1 MASSHGQDED
11 GWFAVLAVGPG
22 SGVWGNGNGG
32 HSGGIRLDRLAAVL
46 TDAAVPVSS
55 VSVVSQCVPAPNAV
69 LDRQSRAAQSYRQ
82 LLHNDLVLA
91 DQAVWVTVRL
101 SAADATE
108 AAASRGGGLD
118 GVGRAIAAALRRGG
132 QTPAAADLPARGLDP
147 GAPTHAPA
155 TPSR

>member
-82 LLHNDLVLA
+82 LLHNDVVLA

-101 SAADATE
+101 SAADATQ
-108 AAASRGGGLD
+108 AAASPGGRLD
-118 GVGRAIAAALRRGG
+118 RVAPGTAAPPRPGRHTLAP
-132 QTPAAADLPARGLDP
+132 PAPPARVP
-147 GAPTHAPA
+147 RP
-155 TPSR
+155 R